1 MDDED
6 ATRSSS
12 SSTQHRHRA
21 ESLHMASKKQGSRA
35 AGRQELLE

>member
-6 ATRSSS
+6 ATR

-21 ESLHMASKKQGSRA
+21 ESLHMASRKQGSRA